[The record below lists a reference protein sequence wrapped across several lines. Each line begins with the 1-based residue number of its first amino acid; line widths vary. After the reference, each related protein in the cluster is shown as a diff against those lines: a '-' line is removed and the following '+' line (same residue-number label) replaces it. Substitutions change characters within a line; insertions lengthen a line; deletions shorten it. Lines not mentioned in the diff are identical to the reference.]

1 MENGINFFPA
11 IIAII
16 TIGLGIYFF
25 IKANRKY
32 YYEEPEDKKIIRLL
46 TRQIKSKEK
55 ISVPLS
61 MIAELSWLKN
71 EEEKN
76 RLPAENEK
84 KTEKFKEEEV
94 KKEEKNEEVY
104 SQNVLQEVKKTRVE
118 EFKDAEIQAEEP
130 GEKQQGKLDKKE
142 EDKKEPIGANEIIP
156 ACVQELFEYDNK
168 EVLDFFESHIEPIYP
183 TLIKNKTL
191 EVIVKILTFLS
202 AKGDVPSVVNL
213 QDKDSDYTYAFL
225 KKVSLTQHSIDTAKE
240 GLKIL
245 KEEYSFNYD
254 IIVDKYLVI
263 FLGHDLGKAIPGKN
277 YTTQDHPIL
286 SAQILANIIPDG
298 ISWKKDVLEVVKKH
312 HFSVEDNKDPLNTLN
327 IDLKILQTADRRAR
341 ELEIERVTDQ
351 EIEEDADFGKSEEE
365 KKKYEQKQ
373 HEIAEN
379 EKEKKVV
386 EGEEIAEIAKQAT
399 ELKKNQDKKQKGDK
413 TNRENTVI
421 DTPEKKGPQGIMP
434 SDVFKIILPVV
445 NKLITANDIRNPNL
459 PIPRRTPEGNFIAIS
474 QPDGIVYVRPDVI
487 YEAVIIAIRD
497 RKLQKENAALLAQE
511 KNQALIEIVSWLMD
525 NNCIPPGHVKKG
537 YFGRYYKYAFKDDNE
552 IKKALFTP
560 LIVQVFGVMPGEL
573 DQKRKDV
580 TKLSSL
586 TIKKTRK

>member
-1 MENGINFFPA
+1 MENGIDFFPA

-76 RLPAENEK
+76 KLPAENERK
-84 KTEKFKEEEV
+84 NEKFKKEEV
-94 KKEEKNEEVY
+94 KKEEKEEMY
-104 SQNVLQEVKKTRVE
+104 SQNILQEVKRPRVGE
-118 EFKDAEIQAEEP
+118 EEEIKEAEIQVEEP
-130 GEKQQGKLDKKE
+130 GEIQQHLLEEKE
-142 EDKKEPIGANEIIP
+142 ERKEEPVEADEIIP

-168 EVLDFFESHIEPIYP
+168 EVLEFFESYIEPIYP

-277 YTTQDHPIL
+277 YASQDHPIL
-286 SAQILANIIPDG
+286 SAQILSNIIPDD

-312 HFSVEDNKDPLNTLN
+312 HFPIVEDNKDPLNTLN

-351 EIEEDADFGKSEEE
+351 GLIEEDADNGKLEE
-365 KKKYEQKQ
+365 KEQ
-373 HEIAEN
+373 EN

-386 EGEEIAEIAKQAT
+386 ERDEIVENAKQTRT
-399 ELKKNQDKKQKGDK
+399 EESEE
-413 TNRENTVI
+413 RNTEE
-421 DTPEKKGPQGIMP
+421 DTVTETLEKKGPQGIMP

-445 NKLITANDIRNPNL
+445 NKLITANDIKNPNL
-459 PIPRRTPEGNFIAIS
+459 PIPRRTPEGNFIAVS

-487 YEAVIIAIRD
+487 YEAVMILIRD
-497 RKLQKENAALLAQE
+497 KKLQKENAALLAQK
-511 KNQALIEIVSWLMD
+511 KNQALIEIVLWLMD

-552 IKKALFTP
+552 LKKALFTP
-560 LIVQVFGVMPGEL
+560 LIIQAFGVMPGEL
-573 DQKRKDV
+573 EQKRKEV